1 MIPLAPDLAT
11 MARVQ
16 KEVNKIQHHV
26 EEVNQKRNLKHCYGL
41 HVDSR
46 CVSVSVMQRKSDL
59 LRDYEPK

>member
-16 KEVNKIQHHV
+16 KEVNEIQHHI

-41 HVDSR
+41 HIDSR
-46 CVSVSVMQRKSDL
+46 RVPVSLMQRKSDL
-59 LRDYEPK
+59 LCDYEPK